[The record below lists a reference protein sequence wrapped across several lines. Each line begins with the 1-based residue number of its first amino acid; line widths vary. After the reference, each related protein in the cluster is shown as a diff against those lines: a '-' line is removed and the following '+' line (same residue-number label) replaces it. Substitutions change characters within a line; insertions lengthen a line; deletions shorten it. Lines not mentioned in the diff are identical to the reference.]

1 MPIPLSSTEAEV
13 LPRPCVFVARCAV
26 RVADMFTVDELT
38 AEAIR
43 RAYEDG
49 GELAGVVELRR
60 HYPLLA
66 DNANA
71 RLCVR
76 AIAGWKSVPPKENG
90 RTRRG

>member
-1 MPIPLSSTEAEV
+1 
-13 LPRPCVFVARCAV
+13 
-26 RVADMFTVDELT
+26 MFTVDELT

-60 HYPLLA
+60 HYPLLV
-66 DNANA
+66 DNIHA

-76 AIAGWKSVPPKENG
+76 AIASWRPAPKENG
-90 RTRRG
+90 RPRDG

>member
-1 MPIPLSSTEAEV
+1 
-13 LPRPCVFVARCAV
+13 
-26 RVADMFTVDELT
+26 MFTVDQPR

-43 RAYEDG
+43 RAYEDD

-66 DNANA
+66 DSTYP

-76 AIAGWKSVPPKENG
+76 ATASWRSVQPKENG
-90 RTRRG
+90 RPRQG